1 MGPPPD
7 TFHCMIAGTPNRPG
21 QLRPGRHGLEVIE
34 GAESRTLPWDAVYVT
49 LGGEAADYVY
59 VRTDTTTV
67 WTNAEGFL
75 GALKRIGAPRL
86 DAQLAAIDSS
96 KSTHRWRA
104 RWAVG
109 LFFAVIAA
117 FVALLA
123 SVPWLFMAS
132 IYLLPTSVDAM
143 LGDAA
148 DGELEALGPP
158 LHSEN
163 ITACIEAPMR
173 TLIAHAEDAEG
184 YDFVIEVRESEEV
197 NAFAL
202 PGGRMV
208 ALTGLVLAADDQ
220 EEAIG
225 VLSHELSHVTHRD
238 GLRAVARDA
247 GWAIAFQ
254 MLIGDDGSALLGLA
268 GNVASLVGE
277 NAYSRD
283 AESAADEEGARVMAR
298 AGYDPLGMARFFTRL
313 EGIEGTE
320 MPHALAW
327 LSTHPEH
334 RERVERVRALAA
346 DLPRAATPPSTCDW
360 SALQAELESR
370 ELESPELE

>member
-1 MGPPPD
+1 
-7 TFHCMIAGTPNRPG
+7 MIAGTPNRPG

-75 GALKRIGAPRL
+75 LALKRIGTPRL
-86 DAQLAAIDSS
+86 DAQLAEIASS
-96 KSTHRWRA
+96 KDTHRWRA

-109 LFFAVIAA
+109 LFFAVSAA
-117 FVALLA
+117 FLALLA

-132 IYLLPTSVDAM
+132 ISLLPTSIDVM

-148 DGELEALGPP
+148 GGDLDATLGPP
-158 LHSEN
+158 LHSAA
-163 ITACIEAPMR
+163 ITACVEEPMR

-184 YDFVIEVRESEEV
+184 YAFVIEVRASDEV

-208 ALTGLVLAADDQ
+208 ALTGLLLAAEDQ
-220 EEAIG
+220 DEAIG
-225 VLSHELSHVTHRD
+225 VLAHELSHVTHRD

-268 GNVASLVGE
+268 GNVGALVGE

-334 RERVERVRALAA
+334 RERVETVRALAGG
-346 DLPRAATPPSTCDW
+346 LPRAPAPPSTCDW
-360 SALQAELESR
+360 SALQAELE
-370 ELESPELE
+370 